1 MLCGQRVFAELWKS
15 HKLFYVSIV
24 IHTSTM
30 KVSDLESTREV
41 VTKYEPV
48 ILTGTEDSYRTR
60 AKVDTAANRSNIGE
74 LALESIGKSNYNGDT
89 DTIVGEES
97 EDRETFELCV
107 DLLNIEGA
115 RIMQEVNVKDRTN
128 FGGNFLIGRDILNE
142 FDLVVDPT
150 QSNFD
155 GNDDI
160 EEMK

>member
-1 MLCGQRVFAELWKS
+1 
-15 HKLFYVSIV
+15 
-24 IHTSTM
+24 M

-74 LALESIGKSNYNGDT
+74 LALESIGKSSYNGDT

-97 EDRETFELCV
+97 EERATFELCV
-107 DLLNIEGA
+107 DVLNIEGA
-115 RIMQEVNVKDRTN
+115 RIIQEVNVKDRTN

-155 GNDDI
+155 GNDAI
-160 EEMK
+160 EEMR